1 MEDTWFYERLFFEM
15 VIVIGKDKKH
25 SIKDTMSIEISF
37 MRYLHTG
44 GVKNHDTNSLK
55 LRGISTNL

>member
-15 VIVIGKDKKH
+15 VIVTGKDKKH

-37 MRYLHTG
+37 MRYFHTR
-44 GVKNHDTNSLK
+44 
-55 LRGISTNL
+55 RGQKS